1 MNKHLK
7 ELEPQCWEYN
17 EFGLTF
23 NYEKFADLI
32 IREMLRTCVEHPA
45 WYGRMIAEEI
55 KQHFGLD
62 K

>member
-1 MNKHLK
+1 MNEHLK

-32 IREMLRTCVEHPA
+32 IRECAGLCNDPVVVL
-45 WYGRMIAEEI
+45 
-55 KQHFGLD
+55 QHWGLD
-62 K
+62 SKSE